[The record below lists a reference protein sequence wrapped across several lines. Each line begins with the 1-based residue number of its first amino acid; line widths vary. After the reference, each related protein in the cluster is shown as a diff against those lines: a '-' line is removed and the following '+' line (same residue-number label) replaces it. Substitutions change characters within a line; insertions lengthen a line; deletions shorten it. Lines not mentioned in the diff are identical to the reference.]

1 MFICLFLFI
10 GMISATASIGMILL
24 WNVEHGLTVI
34 DKYLYSD
41 DDNIKAGALLA
52 IGILTSGVREETDSA
67 MALLNESIESGSV
80 TIKQSAIFG

>member
-1 MFICLFLFI
+1 
-10 GMISATASIGMILL
+10 MISATASIGMILL
-24 WNVEHGLTVI
+24 WNVEQGLTVI
-34 DKYLYSD
+34 DKYMYSD

-52 IGILTSGVREETDSA
+52 IGILNSGVREETDSA